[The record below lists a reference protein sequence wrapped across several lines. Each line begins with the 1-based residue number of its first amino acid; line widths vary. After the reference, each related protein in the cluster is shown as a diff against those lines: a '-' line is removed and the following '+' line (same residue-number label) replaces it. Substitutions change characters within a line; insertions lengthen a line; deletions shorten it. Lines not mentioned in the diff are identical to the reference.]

1 MSAEALSS
9 FEAKWALAHPELPLA
24 LRFAS
29 LSQRPL
35 ISALACLGHEIA
47 HAAFRIDEPEVAS
60 SKLHWWREELAGL
73 PAGRSRHPLTGVL
86 AGHAP
91 ARALGVEAWLA
102 IVEAA
107 MALREAGPAST
118 LDELLARYRHFD
130 LPLARAEATILDRID
145 LEATAQAMSLS
156 RALHEAIR
164 LREALA
170 GSSLPLPL
178 DLLARHGL
186 SRAELGRAHADR
198 DAALR
203 DHFAALATVMGAAD
217 RDRLSALSA
226 IGLHAGRQRARRA
239 ARARDPLAT
248 VARDLD
254 RLPLSSAWAGWR
266 AARRL
271 QARA

>member
-1 MSAEALSS
+1 MTVEALSS

-29 LSQRPL
+29 ASQRPL

-47 HAAFRIDEPEVAS
+47 HAALRIDEPEVAS
-60 SKLHWWREELAGL
+60 TKLHWWSEELAAL
-73 PAGRSRHPLTGVL
+73 PAGGSRHPLTGVL

-91 ARALGVEAWLA
+91 TRSLGAGTWSAL
-102 IVEAA
+102 VEAA

-118 LDELLARYRHFD
+118 LEELLARYRAFD
-130 LPLARAEATILDRID
+130 LPLARAEAAILERID
-145 LEATAQAMSLS
+145 IDATAQAMSLS
-156 RALHEAIR
+156 RALHETIR

-170 GSSLPLPL
+170 GSGLPLPL

-186 SRAELGRAHADR
+186 SRAELGRTHAER

-203 DHFAALATVMGAAD
+203 EHFGVLASALDASDH
-217 RDRLSALSA
+217 RRLSALTA
-226 IGLHAGRQRARRA
+226 ITVHVGGRRARRA
-239 ARARDPLAT
+239 ARARDPLSM

-271 QARA
+271 QAGA